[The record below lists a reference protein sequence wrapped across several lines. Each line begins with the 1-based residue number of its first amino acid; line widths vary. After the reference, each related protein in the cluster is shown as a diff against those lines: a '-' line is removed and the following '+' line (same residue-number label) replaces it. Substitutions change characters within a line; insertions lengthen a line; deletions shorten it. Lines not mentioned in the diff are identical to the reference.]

1 MEALS
6 TILVL
11 NRRSSGAGGS
21 AKFLCTKCGYIFW
34 GSKKAVITHLT
45 QQQQDRGVKI
55 HPCLLAMTP
64 GVCLSMIMCA
74 QAGMRACA
82 RAHWAWA
89 RAYGCVHVHA
99 RVWVAPVTAGADT
112 LPAGDCARACQKA
125 RARKLPHP
133 ETERPPTE
141 ERQVCEAKVASWSSR
156 IGSSAGGAP
165 KPRHDQAHGRARGA
179 GVEGARGSE
188 RAEGKRAV
196 VGGIAPMLSICIYI
210 YLRGRRLYVSI
221 APHTRPPP
229 LSIYRASYAAA
240 ASIYLSRCSEA
251 LGE

>member
-99 RVWVAPVTAGADT
+99 RVWVTPVTAGADT

-133 ETERPPTE
+133 ETEGPPTE

-156 IGSSAGGAP
+156 IGASAGGAP

-229 LSIYRASYAAA
+229 L
-240 ASIYLSRCSEA
+240 
-251 LGE
+251 

>member
-1 MEALS
+1 M
-6 TILVL
+6 
-11 NRRSSGAGGS
+11 
-21 AKFLCTKCGYIFW
+21 
-34 GSKKAVITHLT
+34 
-45 QQQQDRGVKI
+45 
-55 HPCLLAMTP
+55 
-64 GVCLSMIMCA
+64 
-74 QAGMRACA
+74 
-82 RAHWAWA
+82 
-89 RAYGCVHVHA
+89 HVHA

-179 GVEGARGSE
+179 GVEGSRGSE
-188 RAEGKRAV
+188 RAEGSSR

-210 YLRGRRLYVSI
+210 YLRDCRLYVSI

-229 LSIYRASYAAA
+229 HLSIAPACGRRLHKSIAPHTVRR
-240 ASIYLSRCSEA
+240 SIYLRGAARRWRITKPRKS
-251 LGE
+251 G